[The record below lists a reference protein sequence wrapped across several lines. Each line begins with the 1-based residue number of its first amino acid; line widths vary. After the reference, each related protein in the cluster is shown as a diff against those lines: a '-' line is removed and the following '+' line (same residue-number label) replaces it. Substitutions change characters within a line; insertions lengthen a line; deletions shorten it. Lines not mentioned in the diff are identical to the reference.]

1 MKTIF
6 FFLIY
11 FFISNSLFSNEIQIL
26 SELVGDG
33 MEVLNHSKV
42 SVHYIGKL
50 EDLSEFDNSY
60 KRGEVFKFQVGTRQ
74 VIPGWETGLLGM
86 KEGGKRTIFIPYK
99 LAYGDR
105 GVGNSIPPKSNL
117 IFEIEVISVIP
128 PQYKNIDSL
137 QFKLASSDSNFIII
151 DIRYEDE
158 IKKSGIIPNS
168 TILTAFDQNGNF
180 LPNFLNSYQTLVNEN
195 DKVVF
200 VSEKGIISSILA
212 NGFVEQLKQDNIYN
226 LLDGVE
232 GLKRINFNFEN
243 Y

>member
-1 MKTIF
+1 MKKIF
-6 FFLIY
+6 FFLLY
-11 FFISNSLFSNEIQIL
+11 FFISNSLYSNEIQII
-26 SELVGDG
+26 SEIVGDG
-33 MEVLNHSKV
+33 IEVTNHSKV

-50 EDLSEFDNSY
+50 ENLSEFDNSY

-128 PQYKNIDSL
+128 PKYKNIDSL

-151 DIRYEDE
+151 DIRHEDE
-158 IKKSGIIPNS
+158 IKQSGKIPNS
-168 TILTAFDQNGNF
+168 IILTAFDQNGNF
-180 LPNFLNSYQTLVNEN
+180 LPNFINSYQSIVNEN

-200 VSEKGIISSILA
+200 VSQKGIISSILA

-232 GLKRINFNFEN
+232 GLKKINFNFEN

>member
-105 GVGNSIPPKSNL
+105 GVGDSIPPKSNL

-128 PQYKNIDSL
+128 PQYKNIDSF

>member
-11 FFISNSLFSNEIQIL
+11 FFISNSLYSNEIQIL

-168 TILTAFDQNGNF
+168 TILTAFDQNGKF

>member
-11 FFISNSLFSNEIQIL
+11 FFISNSLYSNEVQIL

-99 LAYGDR
+99 LAYGDT

>member
-1 MKTIF
+1 MKKIF
-6 FFLIY
+6 FFLLY
-11 FFISNSLFSNEIQIL
+11 FFISNSLYSNEIQIL
-26 SELVGDG
+26 SEIVGDG
-33 MEVLNHSKV
+33 IEISNHSKV

-60 KRGEVFKFQVGTRQ
+60 IRGEVFKFQVGTRQ

-117 IFEIEVISVIP
+117 IFEIEVLSVTP
-128 PQYKNIDSL
+128 PKHKNIDSL

-168 TILTAFDQNGNF
+168 MTLPAFDQNGNC
-180 LPNFLNSYQTLVNEN
+180 
-195 DKVVF
+195 
-200 VSEKGIISSILA
+200 IISCSKKYYRPAEVDTLLGNSSKA
-212 NGFVEQLKQDNIYN
+212 KKKLKWKPKISFQNLVKEMIDYDYN
-226 LLDGVE
+226 E
-232 GLKRINFNFEN
+232 LKKKNSVKER
-243 Y
+243 

>member
-1 MKTIF
+1 MKKIF
-6 FFLIY
+6 FFLLY

-26 SELVGDG
+26 SEIIGDG
-33 MEVLNHSKV
+33 IEISNHSKV

-60 KRGEVFKFQVGTRQ
+60 IRGEVFKFQVGTRQ

-128 PQYKNIDSL
+128 PKYKNIDSL

-168 TILTAFDQNGNF
+168 KILPAFDQNGNF
-180 LPNFLNSYQTLVNEN
+180 LPNFLNSYQSLVNEN

-200 VSEKGIISSILA
+200 VSQKGIISSILA

-232 GLKRINFNFEN
+232 GLKKINFNFEN

>member
-11 FFISNSLFSNEIQIL
+11 FFISNSLYSNEIQIL

>member
-1 MKTIF
+1 MKKIIF
-6 FFLIY
+6 VLINIFLC
-11 FFISNSLFSNEIQIL
+11 NSLHSNEVQIM
-26 SELVGDG
+26 SEQLGDG
-33 MEVLNHSKV
+33 IEVSNHSKI

-60 KRGEVFKFQVGTRQ
+60 IRGEVFKFQVGTRQ

-99 LAYGDR
+99 LAYGDK
-105 GVGNSIPPKSNL
+105 GTGNSIPPKSNL

-128 PQYKNIDSL
+128 PKYKNIDSL

-168 TILTAFDQNGNF
+168 TILPAFDQNGNF
-180 LPNFLNSYQTLVNEN
+180 LPNFLNSYQSLVNEN

-200 VSEKGIISSILA
+200 VSQKGIISSILA

-232 GLKRINFNFEN
+232 GLKKINFNFEN

>member
-180 LPNFLNSYQTLVNEN
+180 LPNFFNSYQTLVNEN

>member
-1 MKTIF
+1 MKKIF
-6 FFLIY
+6 FFLLY
-11 FFISNSLFSNEIQIL
+11 FFISNSLYSNEIQIL
-26 SELVGDG
+26 SEIVGDG
-33 MEVLNHSKV
+33 IEISNHSKV

-60 KRGEVFKFQVGTRQ
+60 IRGEVFKFQVGTRQ
-74 VIPGWETGLLGM
+74 VISGWETGLLGM

-128 PQYKNIDSL
+128 PKYKNIDSL

-158 IKKSGIIPNS
+158 IKKSGIISNS
-168 TILTAFDQNGNF
+168 TILPAFDQNGNF
-180 LPNFLNSYQTLVNEN
+180 LPNFLNSYRSLVNEN

-200 VSEKGIISSILA
+200 VSQKGIISSILA

-232 GLKRINFNFEN
+232 GLKKINFNFEN

>member
-1 MKTIF
+1 MKTVF

-11 FFISNSLFSNEIQIL
+11 FFISNSLYSNEVQIL

-105 GVGNSIPPKSNL
+105 GVENSIPPKSNL

-180 LPNFLNSYQTLVNEN
+180 LPNFLNSYQSLVNEN

>member
-1 MKTIF
+1 M
-6 FFLIY
+6 FLV
-11 FFISNSLFSNEIQIL
+11 NEQKKAAGAYSPIVCDINPEAQMIQ
-26 SELVGDG
+26 G
-33 MEVLNHSKV
+33 
-42 SVHYIGKL
+42 
-50 EDLSEFDNSY
+50 F
-60 KRGEVFKFQVGTRQ
+60 
-74 VIPGWETGLLGM
+74 
-86 KEGGKRTIFIPYK
+86 KEGLKFLKEGDEAFLFIPYQ
-99 LAYGDR
+99 LAYGDKGVR
-105 GVGNSIPPKSNL
+105 GIPPKSNL

-128 PQYKNIDSL
+128 PKYKNIDSL

-168 TILTAFDQNGNF
+168 KTLPAFDQNGNF
-180 LPNFLNSYQTLVNEN
+180 LPNFLNSYQSLVNEN

-200 VSEKGIISSILA
+200 VSQKGIISSILA

-232 GLKRINFNFEN
+232 GLKKINFNFEN

>member
-105 GVGNSIPPKSNL
+105 GVGDSIPPKSNL

>member
-1 MKTIF
+1 MKKIF
-6 FFLIY
+6 FFLLYI
-11 FFISNSLFSNEIQIL
+11 FLSNPLYSNEIEIL
-26 SELVGDG
+26 SEIVGDG
-33 MEVLNHSKV
+33 IEVSNHSKV

-74 VIPGWETGLLGM
+74 VIAGWETGLLGM

-99 LAYGDR
+99 LAYGER
-105 GVGNSIPPKSNL
+105 GAGNSIPPKSNL

-128 PQYKNIDSL
+128 PEYKNIDSL
-137 QFKLASSDSNFIII
+137 QFKLARSDSNFIII
-151 DIRYEDE
+151 DIRHEDE
-158 IKKSGIIPNS
+158 IKQSGKIPNS
-168 TILTAFDQNGNF
+168 IILTAFDQNGNF
-180 LPNFLNSYQTLVNEN
+180 LPNFINSYQSIVNEN

-200 VSEKGIISSILA
+200 VSQKGIISSILA
-212 NGFVEQLKQDNIYN
+212 NGFVEQLKKDNIYN
-226 LLDGVE
+226 LLDGIE